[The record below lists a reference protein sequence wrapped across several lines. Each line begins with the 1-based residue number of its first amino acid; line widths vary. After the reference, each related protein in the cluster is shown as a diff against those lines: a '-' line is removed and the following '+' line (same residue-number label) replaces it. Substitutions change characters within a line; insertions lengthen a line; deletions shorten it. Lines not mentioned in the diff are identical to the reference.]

1 MKRQRGFSLIEMM
14 VAVAIFVI
22 ITGAAFSL
30 LDTSQRRYTSEA
42 QLLDSFQAARFGYDQ
57 MSLDIHSAGFPPQ
70 NAFTAGLT
78 AANAN
83 LVTQTPFAWSPG
95 YVFGAAGAPC
105 TVGATCLTPGPFDLI
120 IEAAIPNAVAGGCP
134 GAGPIGPGAA
144 PVPVVWIRY
153 QLAGTTLSRA
163 AVCKGPG
170 DPAAATL
177 AALTPY
183 VDNVINNIP
192 PTQMAPIQGEYPGMF
207 PGNNPIPLFTYFGG
221 STCVA
226 PAPIIPGCIKEV
238 EINMIV
244 QSPSNDQTTGRPR
257 VTNLTGQVIRFN
269 PAQ

>member
-30 LDTSQRRYTSEA
+30 LDDSQRRYTSEA

-70 NAFTAGLT
+70 NAFTAGVT
-78 AANAN
+78 PANAN

-105 TVGATCLTPGPFDLI
+105 VVPCGITPGPFDLI

-134 GAGPIGPGAA
+134 GAGPVGPGVP

-170 DPAAATL
+170 DPAAAT
-177 AALTPY
+177 AFALTPY

-192 PTQMAPIQGEYPGMF
+192 PAQMAPIQGEYPGMF
-207 PGNNPIPLFTYFGG
+207 PGNNPIPLFTYSGG

-226 PAPIIPGCIKEV
+226 PAPVIPGCIKEV

-257 VTNLTGQVIRFN
+257 VTSLTGQVIRFN

>member
-22 ITGAAFSL
+22 ITGAMFSL
-30 LDTSQRRYTSEA
+30 LDNSQRRYTSEA

-70 NAFTAGLT
+70 NGFAAGLT
-78 AANAN
+78 VANAT
-83 LVTQTPFAWSPG
+83 LVAQTPFAWSPG
-95 YVFGAAGAPC
+95 YVPGAAGAPC

-134 GAGPIGPGAA
+134 GAGPGVAS
-144 PVPVVWIRY
+144 VPVVWIRY

-163 AVCKGPG
+163 AVCKGPV

-177 AALTPY
+177 AALQPY

-192 PTQMAPIQGEYPGMF
+192 AAQMAPIQGEYPGMF
-207 PGNNPIPLFTYFGG
+207 PGNNPIPLFTYFGDK
-221 STCVA
+221 TCVA
-226 PAPIIPGCIKEV
+226 PAPVIPSCIKEV
-238 EINMIV
+238 GINMIV

-257 VTNLTGQVIRFN
+257 VTSLTGQVIRFN